1 MNQEEF
7 IIEAKNLIKR
17 SILKDNLII
26 FFTRV
31 LEDLKKNENSCLF
44 GRIKD
49 LYYLIN
55 PYQDSTKK
63 EIYSFFKNDFVCNE
77 GLILDDEE
85 KLFCNVLFSNLRED
99 FILINGKVM
108 KGRIL
113 GIIKRLILKYFP
125 NSSDIV
131 EPFIFAKLICSVGGV
146 DRLIQLPSSTIQLI
160 GAEKALFR
168 HKSKKTNSPK
178 YGLLYLS
185 RKIQESSNK
194 GKATRQISNKLFISI
209 KLDYYQIIA
218 Q

>member
-1 MNQEEF
+1 M
-7 IIEAKNLIKR
+7 
-17 SILKDNLII
+17 
-26 FFTRV
+26 
-31 LEDLKKNENSCLF
+31 KKNYF
-44 GRIKD
+44 VI
-49 LYYLIN
+49 
-55 PYQDSTKK
+55 
-63 EIYSFFKNDFVCNE
+63 SFF
-77 GLILDDEE
+77 
-85 KLFCNVLFSNLRED
+85 NLRED

-185 RKIQESSNK
+185 RKIQENSNK
-194 GKATRQISNKLFISI
+194 GKAARQISNKLFISI